1 MKLALMQLMNSAAQ
15 KIDLASVASKLALT
29 RVRAQERRRFYR
41 APVVVGGRM
50 LDAAGAEYDCR
61 TADLSPG
68 DVRIA
73 SPVRRPNV
81 GERVVL
87 YLEGFGRL
95 SGKVARTCGEGEV
108 AIIFDFSAHKR
119 EKLAEA
125 LTVAINKDLGVVL
138 PGAQL
143 SQGAP
148 NLARV
153 EIENGESYEGEVL
166 DFSLAGITLKTLKPP
181 PLLGSWVRVGGV
193 YGRVA
198 RLIEGG
204 FAVDFEPRQRG

>member
-1 MKLALMQLMNSAAQ
+1 MKLALMHLMNSAAQ

-29 RVRAQERRRFYR
+29 RIRAQERRRFYR

-68 DVRIA
+68 DVRVA
-73 SPVRRPNV
+73 SPERQPKV

-125 LTVAINKDLGVVL
+125 LTLAINKDLGVAA
-138 PGAQL
+138 PSPQL
-143 SQGAP
+143 NKSGP

-153 EIENGESYEGEVL
+153 EIENGESYEGEIL
-166 DFSLAGITLKTLKPP
+166 DFSLAGITLKTPKPP
-181 PLLGSWVRVGGV
+181 PSLGSWVRVGGV